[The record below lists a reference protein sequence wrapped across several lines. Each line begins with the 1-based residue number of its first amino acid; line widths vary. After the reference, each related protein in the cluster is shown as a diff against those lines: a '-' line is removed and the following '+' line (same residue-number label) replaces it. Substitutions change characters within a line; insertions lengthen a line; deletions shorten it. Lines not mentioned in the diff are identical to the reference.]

1 MNMSLIIMEDNY
13 VAIDSENYTCNG
25 YYIIKFSS
33 CLYTLQAD
41 LSIDGQVISS
51 GEIICEGNYFFQ
63 SISVLVIMSYKKINL
78 ITQLFL

>member
-1 MNMSLIIMEDNY
+1 MNMSLIIMEGHYGD
-13 VAIDSENYTCNG
+13 IDSEDYTCNG

-63 SISVLVIMSYKKINL
+63 SISIIIFMFYKKIN
-78 ITQLFL
+78 Q